1 MPLYEYKCECGK
13 ILDQVQLMMDPKL
26 KSCKELD
33 LDPKCD
39 QDKKIKRLI
48 SRSEFQIIN
57 RSTMTDRKLY
67 KELDIE

>member
-1 MPLYEYKCECGK
+1 MPRYEYKCECGK
-13 ILDQVQLMMDPKL
+13 ILEQDQRMMDPKF

-39 QDKKIKRLI
+39 QDQKVKRMI
-48 SRSEFQIIN
+48 SRSQFQIIR
-57 RSTMTDRKLY
+57 RSTMTDKKLY